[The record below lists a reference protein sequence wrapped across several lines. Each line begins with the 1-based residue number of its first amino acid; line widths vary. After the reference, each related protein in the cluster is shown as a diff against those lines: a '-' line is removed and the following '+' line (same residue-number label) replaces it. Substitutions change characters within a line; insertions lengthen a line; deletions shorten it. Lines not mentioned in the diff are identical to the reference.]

1 MSRPLQK
8 GHQKGRCIHL
18 AELKPEHRGSLEK
31 YNVQEHAG
39 RPPLENHGARS
50 LLLAP
55 GRPDR
60 LSGGVSG
67 GVVAGVEVEVVVV
80 VVEVEVEV
88 LDEPMKRPAD
98 KPLRLPHNRALLPA
112 NVQSRPARGIKAYW
126 VPTNEAGNNDG
137 AASETRLLAV
147 RCSRD
152 ERRG

>member
-1 MSRPLQK
+1 MTQSPV
-8 GHQKGRCIHL
+8 HL
-18 AELKPEHRGSLEK
+18 E

-88 LDEPMKRPAD
+88 LDEVE
-98 KPLRLPHNRALLPA
+98 
-112 NVQSRPARGIKAYW
+112 VQ
-126 VPTNEAGNNDG
+126 V
-137 AASETRLLAV
+137 V
-147 RCSRD
+147 VVVV
-152 ERRG
+152 